1 MSCEYTIN
9 SNHIVEYKIKY
20 SQNIFDVN
28 NRDLL
33 YNTNITLSPK
43 RLIVLDSNVNVLY
56 RDKITQYFDHH
67 KINYKIVLLNAGE
80 FEKSVDNLLL
90 LLDEMENFNINR
102 KMEPIIA
109 IGGGSILD
117 IAGLAASL
125 YRRGI
130 PYIRVP
136 TTLLGIVDVSV
147 AAKTGINFKNRR
159 NRLGSYY
166 PPILSLLDKSFISS
180 QNELEISSGM
190 GEILKMAVIKNNE
203 LFELLEQHGNQLL
216 VKKFDHPV
224 ADRVI
229 DLSIQDM
236 IVELEN
242 NLWEKNLKRLVDF
255 GHSFSPIIEM
265 RTVGTENELTHGQA
279 VTLDVL
285 FSCII
290 SYQRNFLSLNDLN
303 RIYTV
308 IKQLKLPTYHEYFCN
323 IAFLVEALNDTVK
336 HRNGDQNLPMPIRIG
351 EGVFINDL
359 TKQEIQKAIELYEKS
374 YSNNRC

>member
-1 MSCEYTIN
+1 MPSEYTIN
-9 SNHIVEYKIKY
+9 SQHVVEYKIKY
-20 SQNIFDVN
+20 SNNIFDVN

-33 YNTNITLSPK
+33 YNGAIDISPK
-43 RLIVLDSNVNVLY
+43 RLIVLDSGINHLY
-56 RDKITQYFDHH
+56 FKQITQYFEYHNV
-67 KINYKIVLLNAGE
+67 NYKIVLLNAGE

-90 LLDEMENFNINR
+90 LLNEMENFNINR
-102 KMEPIIA
+102 KMEPVIA
-109 IGGGSILD
+109 IGGGTILD
-117 IAGLAASL
+117 IVGMASSL

-130 PYIRVP
+130 PYIRIP

-166 PPILSLLDKSFISS
+166 PPILSILDKSFVCS
-180 QNELEISSGM
+180 QNETEISSGM
-190 GEILKMAVIKNNE
+190 GEILKMAVIKNRE
-203 LFELLEQHGNQLL
+203 LFELLETHGSQLL
-216 VKKFDHPV
+216 SHKFNHPV

-229 DLSIQDM
+229 DLSIHDM
-236 IVELEN
+236 IKELEN

-265 RTVGTENELTHGQA
+265 RTVGTNNELTHGQA

-290 SYQRNFLSLNDLN
+290 SYQRKLLSFDDLK
-303 RIYTV
+303 RVYSVTKSI
-308 IKQLKLPTYHEYFCN
+308 KLPMYHEYFSN

-336 HRNGDQNLPMPIRIG
+336 HRNGDQNLPIPTNIG
-351 EGVFINDL
+351 EGIFINDL
-359 TKQEIQKAIELYEKS
+359 TKQEIQDAIKLYEKG
-374 YSNNRC
+374 YSNNWC